1 MQACVE
7 TIGKPVDAAAA
18 GSAVVAGR
26 SKAAA
31 VGRNGPHW
39 RCCSCCCEKAG
50 GRPLQQSNVKIKTH
64 SITNNKDKKKYR
76 IILKQ
81 KISSNWYRR
90 KE

>member
-39 RCCSCCCEKAG
+39 RCCSCCCGKAG
-50 GRPLQQSNVKIKTH
+50 RQLQQKNVKIKTH
-64 SITNNKDKKKYR
+64 SFTDTMRKKDTV
-76 IILKQ
+76 
-81 KISSNWYRR
+81 ST
-90 KE
+90 